1 VKVGQN
7 SRLTVDAFPGVE
19 LTGEVTTIA
28 PVAQVQAGVVLYP
41 VTIRLKPADP
51 STEAGQLPTLRAG
64 MTVDVTIVTSNRE
77 DALIAPLRAVKTEGK
92 HAYIDRLVGGQVER
106 VEVTLGMMTETEVEI
121 TSGVAEG
128 DVVVVVAA
136 PTQSSGEGLPGPLR
150 MLVGGKS

>member
-1 VKVGQN
+1 MVGQN
-7 SRLTVDAFPGVE
+7 ARLTADAFPGVE
-19 LTGEVTTIA
+19 LAGEVTTIA

-41 VTIRLKPADP
+41 VTIRLKPAVPATD
-51 STEAGQLPTLRAG
+51 AGQAPLLRAG
-64 MTVDVTIVTSNRE
+64 MTADVTIVTASRE
-77 DALIAPLRAVKTEGK
+77 DALIAPLRAIKTEGE
-92 HAYIDRLVGGQVER
+92 HSYVDRLVANKVER
-106 VEVTLGMMTETEVEI
+106 VEVKLGMMTETEVEI